1 MLAIVLTPAAQ
12 SDLVDIW
19 AYIAADSSSQA
30 DRMISVIDSK
40 FQSLSRQPGLG
51 RQRDKLTPGL
61 RSFPVGSYVI
71 YYLQDSGSLLI
82 VRVLHGARDVELQF
96 RDDAQP

>member
-1 MLAIVLTPAAQ
+1 VLAIVLTPAAQ
-12 SDLVDIW
+12 ADLVDIW

-30 DRMISVIDSK
+30 DRLLALIDSK

-51 RQRDKLTPGL
+51 KDRDELSPGL

-71 YYLQDSGSLLI
+71 FYIQDSGSLLI

-96 RDDAQP
+96 REEGQP